1 VELSSAEINTLSR
14 FFRDDR
20 RLTLAVKGKLKSWLD
35 ENFDLYHNC
44 KAFMFTEQNKAKL
57 RADIEK
63 DNPSVNMRQGI
74 PQGLN
79 RIEVTHYVNDDK
91 LADVRP
97 NDKYVLATTQCGKM
111 TTAGQTRSIPAGV
124 SLRLPI
130 SSIDFTLLESVIIIE
145 NQDVFDAWH
154 RANLPIK
161 YQSSLAIY
169 RGNDRIITTGVK
181 TLLDTLS
188 SETEVLMFPDLDP
201 KGLENC
207 FTTAKVSGILA
218 PSLIDI
224 KTLLFKRTQAKK
236 FVLQQNAL
244 TYLGKQT
251 FGNWHLLITYVLDNQ
266 LAIMQQSMIALGL
279 PTHDNFIPSAAYLC

>member
-1 VELSSAEINTLSR
+1 MELSSAEINTLSR
-14 FFRDDR
+14 FFRDDKR
-20 RLTLAVKGKLKSWLD
+20 FTLAVKGKLKSWLD
-35 ENFDLYHNC
+35 ENFDLYHNG
-44 KAFMFTEQNKAKL
+44 KVFIFTQQSKAKL

-63 DNPSVNMRQGI
+63 DNPSVNMRQGL
-74 PQGLN
+74 PRGLN
-79 RIEVTHYVNDDK
+79 RIEVTHYVSDDK

-111 TTAGQTRSIPAGV
+111 TTVGQTLSMPAGV

-130 SSIDFTLLESVIIIE
+130 LSIDFTQLESVIIIE

-181 TLLDTLS
+181 TLLDMLP

-207 FTTAKVSGILA
+207 FTTARISGILA
-218 PSLIDI
+218 PGLIDI
-224 KTLLFKRTQAKK
+224 QTRLLKQTQARK

-251 FGNWHLLITYVLDNQ
+251 FGNWHLLISYVLDNQ

-279 PTHDNFIPSAAYLC
+279 PLIAYPR